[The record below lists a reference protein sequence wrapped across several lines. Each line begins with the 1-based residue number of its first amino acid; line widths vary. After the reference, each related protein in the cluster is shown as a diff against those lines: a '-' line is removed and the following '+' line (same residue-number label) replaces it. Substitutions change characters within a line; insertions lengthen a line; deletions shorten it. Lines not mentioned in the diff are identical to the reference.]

1 MKCWQTLKQMIL
13 DSGATS
19 LLEFKMSFP
28 ENVISVLVSSYGKGV
43 FDLVTVSFFEIIH
56 VLHTTILYE
65 IFEIILY
72 FFKLQLVMESLEFDT
87 LRISNQLN
95 LCEKIFERFRD
106 NFKILMDTG
115 IIR

>member
-1 MKCWQTLKQMIL
+1 MIL

-56 VLHTTILYE
+56 VLHINILYE

-72 FFKLQLVMESLEFDT
+72 FFNCSL
-87 LRISNQLN
+87 LWKVLN
-95 LCEKIFERFRD
+95 LIH
-106 NFKILMDTG
+106 
-115 IIR
+115 

>member
-56 VLHTTILYE
+56 V
-65 IFEIILY
+65 
-72 FFKLQLVMESLEFDT
+72 
-87 LRISNQLN
+87 
-95 LCEKIFERFRD
+95 
-106 NFKILMDTG
+106 
-115 IIR
+115 

>member
-1 MKCWQTLKQMIL
+1 
-13 DSGATS
+13 
-19 LLEFKMSFP
+19 
-28 ENVISVLVSSYGKGV
+28 
-43 FDLVTVSFFEIIH
+43 
-56 VLHTTILYE
+56 
-65 IFEIILY
+65 
-72 FFKLQLVMESLEFDT
+72 MESLEFDT